1 MSVDAIGGTL
11 LTQDASLPA
20 NSKINEQDFIKLF
33 VSELQFQDPMQPVDN
48 GQFLTELAQ
57 FVGIEEQQETV
68 QGVNNLLTLNSTDGA
83 LGLLNQTVEFSGAA
97 GSASST
103 GKVTA
108 IQFDQSGASLSV
120 MTSSG
125 NTVTGI
131 RLSQIQQVTP

>member
-1 MSVDAIGGTL
+1 MPVDAIGNTL
-11 LTQDASLPA
+11 LTQNTSLPT
-20 NSKINEQDFIKLF
+20 NSAINEQDFIKLF
-33 VSELQFQDPMQPVDN
+33 VNELRFQDPMQPVDN

-68 QGVNNLLTLNSTDGA
+68 QGVNNLLMMNSTGMA
-83 LGLLNQTVEFSGAA
+83 LGLLNQTVQFSGIT

-108 IQFDQSGASLSV
+108 VQFDGNLATLSIQTSG
-120 MTSSG
+120 G
-125 NTVTGI
+125 NVVTGV